1 MCVKKKE
8 SGEVI
13 AHVVRTRKNEI
24 VEARAHVVH
33 MEKKE
38 SEEMVAHAVR
48 IEKKQIEEVCLVKY
62 DQLTLKWQKEN
73 KEKTIC
79 NVCHFKVFFVGK
91 MHQKKKS

>member
-1 MCVKKKE
+1 VKKKE
-8 SGEVI
+8 SGEVT

-33 MEKKE
+33 MEKKQTHQ
-38 SEEMVAHAVR
+38 SLAHAVR